1 MDQLRAEADAATAR
15 AETAEDKVKK
25 LEQLLLE
32 KEQDNN
38 SLRVRLERA
47 EGEVDTTRSQ
57 LDQAKQYSLEGETSL
72 KDASNK
78 QKKIELLEEELDK
91 AEQNL
96 RETAEKYVVLSS
108 LLVLDV
114 IPNRSASRLRQV
126 DAKAEQLERQ
136 VRHADTE
143 KEQMEARY
151 QELSDRYKK
160 SQHELEELEKSLGG
174 L

>member
-1 MDQLRAEADAATAR
+1 MDQLRAEADAAIAR

-96 RETAEKYVVLSS
+96 RETAEK
-108 LLVLDV
+108 
-114 IPNRSASRLRQV
+114 LRQV

-143 KEQMEARY
+143 KEQMETRY
-151 QELSDRYKK
+151 QELAERFKK